1 MSLENV
7 EAIRRSSEAW
17 RRQDWEAMIRDVDA
31 NVVFVELPAFGKKVH
46 HGREGLVDFM
56 SWWPSQWE
64 AFRAELKEVI
74 DVSDSQVVSVNHHS
88 ARMKRTGV
96 ELEEDV
102 AFLTTFRAGK
112 AVRIEMFRTAA
123 EAIEAA
129 KTGSY
134 E

>member
-1 MSLENV
+1 
-7 EAIRRSSEAW
+7 
-17 RRQDWEAMIRDVDA
+17 
-31 NVVFVELPAFGKKVH
+31 
-46 HGREGLVDFM
+46 
-56 SWWPSQWE
+56 
-64 AFRAELKEVI
+64 
-74 DVSDSQVVSVNHHS
+74 
-88 ARMKRTGV
+88 MKRTGV

-123 EAIEAA
+123 EAVDAA

>member
-1 MSLENV
+1 MSQENV

-56 SWWPSQWE
+56 RWWPSQWE

-123 EAIEAA
+123 EAVDAA